1 LDNNQK
7 KLSEFVEF
15 LKRSRLVPPEKA
27 RFYAYW
33 VDRFLKYYQHRPS
46 KLFNQIIA
54 SYLETMETDSRF
66 AAWQVKQAADAIL
79 LYAEK
84 YLKSDKRFIALST
97 SDSTELKSSI
107 SNSGKN
113 LHDWKE
119 IFIRLHENMRL
130 RHYSPRTEKS
140 YWIWINKFRNHLNS
154 RDPLTLE
161 GKDVKEYLTHIA
173 LRERVSPSTQNQA
186 FNALLFLFR
195 NILQKSLDDLTNI
208 ARARQKR
215 RLPVVLT
222 REEIYHLFSFL
233 EGPYL
238 LMAQLL
244 YGSGLRLLEC
254 IRLRIKD
261 VDFTNNL
268 LIIRAGKGEKD
279 RTTVLPER
287 IKGSFKSYLQRI
299 KQMHDQDLANGYGV
313 TTLPDAMEKKYPN
326 ANKEWAWQWVFPSK
340 SLVVHPLSGRVM
352 RHHIQPSTLQRVIKK
367 SLRKSKI
374 SKPASCHTLRH
385 SFATHLLEAGYN
397 IRTIQEL
404 MGHKNVNTTMIYT
417 HVARKSYS
425 DISSPLDKL

>member
-1 LDNNQK
+1 MNNSQK
-7 KLSEFVEF
+7 NLSEFEAF
-15 LKRSRLVPPEKA
+15 LKRHRLIPPEKA
-27 RFYAYW
+27 RFYIYW

-46 KLFNQIIA
+46 KPLDQVVA
-54 SYLETMETDSRF
+54 SYLDTMEADSRF
-66 AAWQVKQAADAIL
+66 ADWQVKQAADAIL

-84 YLKSDKRFIALST
+84 YLKSDKRPVLLST
-97 SDSTELKSSI
+97 TGSVDSKPDV
-107 SNSGKN
+107 SNNGQN
-113 LHDWKE
+113 RHGWKE
-119 IFIRLHENMRL
+119 IFDRLHESMRL

-140 YWIWINKFRNHLNS
+140 YRLWINKFRKYWND

-161 GKDVKEYLTHIA
+161 GKDVKNYLSHIA
-173 LRERVSPSTQNQA
+173 LRERVSASTQNQA

-195 NILQKSLDDLTNI
+195 NILQKNLSDLTDTV
-208 ARARQKR
+208 RARQKR

-222 REEIYHLFSFL
+222 REEVNQLFSFL
-233 EGPYL
+233 EGPSL
-238 LMAQLL
+238 LMAQML

-254 IRLRIKD
+254 IRLRVKD
-261 VDFTNNL
+261 IDFANNL
-268 LIIRAGKGEKD
+268 LIIRSGKGDED
-279 RTTVLPER
+279 RTTILPER
-287 IKGSFKSYLQRI
+287 IKESLKSHLQRI
-299 KQMHDQDLANGYGV
+299 KQMHDQDLAKGYGG
-313 TTLPDAMEKKYPN
+313 TTLPDALEKKYPN

-340 SLVVHPLSGRVM
+340 SLVVHPVSGRVM
-352 RHHIQPSTLQRVIKK
+352 RHHIQPSTLQRMIKEA
-367 SLRKSKI
+367 LRKSGI